1 MSQRRVAFL
10 FVGGAHQVLHSA
22 SVAAELGRDP
32 RFDVTC
38 FVAQEEERGMLE
50 QIARAWPDS
59 RLSITDLPA
68 PLWSSLIGRLWPKL
82 RAMKLPRLLANRKR
96 LFAFDAIVLT
106 ERTSTILKKLPGCP
120 PLIHIPHGAGDR
132 ARGFEPRLRLFDLVI
147 VSGDKDAHRMTG
159 EGLVA
164 ESRIAVSGS
173 TKLDALDRLGVNRPK
188 LFDNDKPVVLYNPH
202 FEIALSSWPRWGQQ
216 IIDAFAA
223 QSDFN
228 LIVAPHIRLFEGAS
242 AADRAAL
249 EARAIPGRIIVDAGS
264 ARSCDMTYTN
274 AADIYVGDV
283 SSQVYEFLARP
294 RPCVFLDSTGADW
307 KDDPNYAFW
316 HLGDVVTDLSDV
328 LSATARAA
336 ATHTAYSARQ
346 NAAVSAAVGGNWH
359 GASARAAAAIAGF
372 VTGAPAS
379 GALASTTVRS

>member
-1 MSQRRVAFL
+1 MAPKRVAFL

-32 RFDVTC
+32 RFEVTC
-38 FVAQEEERGMLE
+38 FVTQDDERRMLE
-50 QIARAWPDS
+50 EVARAWPDS
-59 RLSITDLPA
+59 RLLITDFPA
-68 PLWSSLIGRLWPKL
+68 PRWSVLMGRIIPGL
-82 RAMKLPRLLANRKR
+82 RAMKLPRLLANKGR
-96 LFAFDAIVLT
+96 LSSFDAVVLT

-120 PLIHIPHGAGDR
+120 LLIHIPHGAGDR
-132 ARGFEPRLRLFDLVI
+132 ARGFEPRLRLFDFVI
-147 VSGDKDAHRMTG
+147 VSGEKDARRMTDA
-159 EGLVA
+159 GLVSK
-164 ESRIAVSGS
+164 SRIAVSGS
-173 TKLDALDRLGVNRPK
+173 TKLDALERLGAGRPT
-188 LFDNDKPVVLYNPH
+188 LFDNDRRTVLYNPH
-202 FEIALSSWPRWGQQ
+202 FDGRLGSWPRWGAQ

-223 QSDFN
+223 QSEFN

-242 AADRAAL
+242 AADRAAF
-249 EARAIPGRIIVDAGS
+249 EARAIPGRLIVDAGS

-274 AADIYVGDV
+274 AADIYLGDV

-328 LSATARAA
+328 LPAITRAGA
-336 ATHTAYSARQ
+336 AHAAYSARQ
-346 NAAVSAAVGGNWH
+346 NAAVSAAVGGDWS

-372 VTGAPAS
+372 LTGVSAPH
-379 GALASTTVRS
+379 ALASTTVRS

>member
-1 MSQRRVAFL
+1 MAPKRVAFL

-32 RFDVTC
+32 RFEVSC
-38 FVAQEEERGMLE
+38 LVAQDEERGMLE
-50 QIARAWPDS
+50 EVARAWPDS
-59 RLSITDLPA
+59 RLAIADFPA
-68 PLWSSLIGRLWPKL
+68 PRWSLLMGRLIPKL
-82 RAMKLPRLLANRKR
+82 RAMKLPRLLANRTR
-96 LFAFDAIVLT
+96 LSTFDAIVLT

-147 VSGDKDAHRMTG
+147 ASGEKDAHRMTR

-173 TKLDALDRLGVNRPK
+173 TKLDALDHLGAGRPRLFG
-188 LFDNDKPVVLYNPH
+188 NDRPVVLYNPH
-202 FEIALSSWPRWGQQ
+202 FEAKLSSWPRWGQQ

-242 AADRAAL
+242 PAERAAL
-249 EARAIPGRIIVDAGS
+249 EAQAIPDHILIDPGS

-274 AADIYVGDV
+274 AADIYLGDV

-294 RPCVFLDSTGADW
+294 RPCVFLDSTQADW

-316 HLGDVVTDLSDV
+316 HLGDVVTEMPEL
-328 LSATARAA
+328 LPTIARARHAHSTFFERQRA
-336 ATHTAYSARQ
+336 AI
-346 NAAVSAAVGGNWH
+346 SAAVGGEWR
-359 GASARAAAAIAGF
+359 GASLRAASAIANF
-372 VTGAPAS
+372 LTGSPAGS
-379 GALASTTVRS
+379 PLESTMVQS